1 MRHIQPPATKKAN
14 CGQDSFYLP
23 DLLVVLR
30 GTCTVQKLRH
40 DCNDL
45 PVVSAMALRSLT
57 SSEGQRVL
65 HDQEASGR
73 FGQGPRLGKENNNNT
88 AAQNSDPP
96 ESPLPQSSAAC
107 GPLVIQGQV
116 LQQAP
121 VLGSE
126 RQQRDEGVARCIVYH
141 KEEQARS
148 TN

>member
-88 AAQNSDPP
+88 AAQNSDP
-96 ESPLPQSSAAC
+96 LPQSGAAC
-107 GPLVIQGQV
+107 KTLVDQGQM

-126 RQQRDEGVARCIVYH
+126 AALRDAKVARCIAYH
-141 KEEQARS
+141 KDEQARS
-148 TN
+148 TSGG